1 MAEERLI
8 DDDKDRKYKIRINED
23 GEEELV
29 IDDTPDEE
37 ESDIPVFQI
46 PVYDEDDEDAASL
59 SPQEFAEREK
69 RKKEEQEARESK
81 FSSLTDCA
89 YAKLADGD
97 YESAL
102 YAVTQAEE
110 LKKDSGQLYCLK
122 LNILTR
128 GFTDYISDEKCA
140 RTAEKIALYS
150 TAEQKAEIKSKL
162 SGLDER
168 IAEAEK
174 RTDELKK
181 VNEEKKAE
189 RREFFT
195 AKKKKAV
202 AACIASVTPFVL
214 FIILTAVF
222 GGIMFSDES
231 GLFIIITVV
240 FAALACVALVPALL
254 FANSLLSARKNVVLN
269 ESDDSTEIGREYL
282 ASQKILKNLK
292 TVKSAVEK

>member
-1 MAEERLI
+1 MSR
-8 DDDKDRKYKIRINED
+8 RK
-23 GEEELV
+23 
-29 IDDTPDEE
+29 
-37 ESDIPVFQI
+37 QW
-46 PVYDEDDEDAASL
+46 A
-59 SPQEFAEREK
+59 
-69 RKKEEQEARESK
+69 
-81 FSSLTDCA
+81 
-89 YAKLADGD
+89 
-97 YESAL
+97 
-102 YAVTQAEE
+102 
-110 LKKDSGQLYCLK
+110 
-122 LNILTR
+122 
-128 GFTDYISDEKCA
+128 DYISDEKCA

-269 ESDDSTEIGREYL
+269 ESDNSTEIGREYL
-282 ASQKILKNLK
+282 ASQKILENLK